1 MEIKQ
6 TRKVYSSQ
14 IIMEWVSTLGDML
27 FYPVFIAF
35 AVALEKSTVFLAL
48 ITVSE
53 YFPYVLTS
61 FFGMRV
67 DKTKNKLGL
76 MFGATCTQAVLYC
89 LLSITL
95 LGVADANDLLM
106 IFMIIL
112 NFVSGCLNKITN
124 ASSLALVL
132 NLIHDDNELKRY
144 RLISVAATSVVQIVG
159 QLFGAIGLAMIG
171 AAGMGFI
178 NSLTFI
184 LPLILVLKFLNLF
197 RISQEELCECV
208 NDSQNIGFWKSVRE
222 VFKNKLMCTLLFFAG
237 GINFALIP
245 LASLFMPKL
254 LQEMPVLPFDNL
266 TIAYG
271 IAAVVFGVF
280 TAVGVFL
287 AKLISAKDK
296 KLLIFMLCLILCTA
310 ILYGIM
316 SFVNAFY
323 QMLIVAAVFAVQL
336 GVFNVLVQTYF
347 FGQIPSEKAGFYN
360 GVMQTVTMG
369 TGIISTLCAT
379 PLIQI
384 CGIRMVFVIYAIFL
398 TLLSTIGVVL
408 KVYRV

>member
-1 MEIKQ
+1 MEIKK

-14 IIMEWVSTLGDML
+14 IVMEWVSTLGDML

-35 AVALEKSTVFLAL
+35 AVTLEKSTIFLTL

-53 YFPYVLTS
+53 YLPYVLTS

-76 MFGATCTQAVLYC
+76 IFLATCTQAVLYF
-89 LLSITL
+89 LLSVIL
-95 LGVADANDLLM
+95 LGVSEANDLVM

-124 ASSLALVL
+124 ASTLALVL
-132 NLIHDDNELKRY
+132 NLIHDDDELKRY
-144 RLISVAATSVVQIVG
+144 RSISVAATSVVQIVG

-171 AAGMGFI
+171 ASGMGFI
-178 NSLTFI
+178 NSLTFV
-184 LPLILVLKFLNLF
+184 LPLLLVLKSLKLF
-197 RISQEELCECV
+197 RISQQELC
-208 NDSQNIGFWKSVRE
+208 DRTDALQNSGSWTSICE

-245 LASLFMPKL
+245 LASLFMPKF
-254 LQEMPVLPFDNL
+254 LQEMSVLPFDNL

-280 TAVGVFL
+280 TALGVL
-287 AKLISAKDK
+287 LSRLISIKDK
-296 KLLIFMLCLILCTA
+296 KILVLLLGLMLCTA
-310 ILYGIM
+310 VLYGIM

-323 QMLIVAAVFAVQL
+323 QMLIVATVFAVQL
-336 GVFNVLVQTYF
+336 GIFNVLVQTYF

-360 GVMQTVTMG
+360 GIMQTVTMG

-379 PLIQI
+379 PLIQSF
-384 CGIRMVFVIYAIFL
+384 GIRIVFVIYALFL
-398 TLLSTIGVVL
+398 AILSMLGVIL
-408 KVYRV
+408 KVYKV